1 MKGTTKITVEDAK
14 IDRVHEL
21 TIYPEYFGGF
31 TKGYVAALTGDSCP
45 DYQDFMLQ
53 GDIAPFLT
61 TLTVLDLQEPDT
73 ARYRFCGSAVVDQT
87 GTDLTGQNLLD
98 LVPEEGRN
106 DLYADMSAMIACPCG
121 NFSQHL
127 DIFSSGKSVA
137 SESLSLPL
145 KSKVNSKPDLLV
157 TLHASEWTFLPD
169 ALRHS
174 RLRDGDMQIGA
185 EWIQSVFVDIM
196 YGTPGPTAFQRN
208 QSGTNQ

>member
-1 MKGTTKITVEDAK
+1 MMNSSEISVEDAK
-14 IDRVHEL
+14 IDQVHKF
-21 TIYPEYFGGF
+21 TTYPEYFGGF
-31 TKGYVAALTGDSCP
+31 AKGYIAGLTQDGCP
-45 DYQDFMLQ
+45 NFHDFMLQ
-53 GDIAPFLT
+53 GDIAPFLS

-145 KSKVNSKPDLLV
+145 KSKVNSKPNLLV

-169 ALRHS
+169 AHRRSLLRG
-174 RLRDGDMQIGA
+174 GDMQIGA

-208 QSGTNQ
+208 QSDINQ